1 MSDSAEEALKDLLDP
16 VTFSQRFIRIETPD
30 GLVPWRLDGYQKK
43 FLRDNS
49 RQRIV
54 NKSKKVGIS
63 TALAADGIHKGF
75 TTKGLQLIFV
85 ATGQRFARE
94 LLGKIY
100 DEIDSM
106 PPGLQP
112 RFKSKSTEEASFMNG
127 SRLISLPS
135 SEPDRIRGFGLRG
148 TRTDVYID
156 EHAHVPNDKD
166 LWTVIRDFAR
176 LGGRISSIST
186 PKGKRGIFYKIA
198 EPLQSAYRGLTPPPT
213 DQSWSYHEI
222 PWWRCPRHRA
232 AGEKSLRENSDD
244 ITFLQEYNCMFID
257 ESVSFFP
264 FEVIWKAQKIAD
276 FVESGYKTNN
286 PITIGVDFGKSVS
299 ETILYV
305 VEETSPE
312 HYKTLYV
319 EVLPGVDYTTQVEMI
334 TQLDR
339 VFKPTLINVDGTGPG
354 GQTIVDFLKK
364 EECGYKINS
373 YNLMSSFKEKIVI
386 RLRMLM
392 DHGRFAIPTRECPYG
407 DKMEMQLHS
416 IQRSTTISGEHTR
429 YSGKE
434 TGMDDMVWA
443 MALAVYKEFE
453 TQFDPIFTQWKDEAL
468 RKLTKGDD
476 QPGGILVREW
486 RGNP

>member
-1 MSDSAEEALKDLLDP
+1 MDATEEALKDLLDP
-16 VTFSQRFIRIETPD
+16 VVFAERFIRIDTPE
-30 GLVPWRLDGYQKK
+30 GLTPWTLDGYQKK

-49 RQRIV
+49 RHRAV
-54 NKSKKVGIS
+54 NKSKKVGLS
-63 TALAADGIHKGF
+63 TCLAADGIYKAY
-75 TTKGLQLIFV
+75 TTRNLQQIFI

-94 LLGKIY
+94 LLGKAY

-106 PPGLQP
+106 PRAIQP
-112 RFKSKSTEEASFMNG
+112 NFKTKSTEEASFPNG

-148 TRTDVYID
+148 SRTDVYLD

-166 LWTVIRDFAR
+166 LWVVVRDFMR
-176 LGGRISSIST
+176 IGGRITSTST
-186 PKGKRGIFYKIA
+186 PKGKRGMFFKIVD
-198 EPLQSAYRGLTPPPT
+198 PLQSAYRGLTPPT
-213 DQSWSYHEI
+213 ADTQWSYHEI
-222 PWWRCPRHRA
+222 PWWKCPRHRVE
-232 AGEKSLRENSDD
+232 GEKSLREDIDD
-244 ITFLQEYNCMFID
+244 ITFLQEYSCEFVD

-264 FEVIWKAQKIAD
+264 FEVIWGAQKIAD

-286 PITIGVDFGKSVS
+286 PITLGIDFGKSVS
-299 ETILYV
+299 ETIIYV
-305 VEETSPE
+305 AEETSPE
-312 HYKTLYV
+312 HYKTLYI

-339 VFKPTLINVDGTGPG
+339 VFKPTMLNVDGTGPG

-373 YNLMSSFKEKIVI
+373 YNLMSTFKEKIVI

-392 DHGRFAIPTRECPYG
+392 DHNRFAIPTRECPYG
-407 DKMEMQLHS
+407 DKLEMQLHS

-453 TQFDPIFTQWKDEAL
+453 TTFDPIFYQWKDEAL
-468 RKLTKGDD
+468 QKLTKGDD